1 MNGIGSSK
9 VINNTAQ
16 LAAQFN
22 DFYLEI
28 TSPKISQIGNYK
40 IIKEIG
46 EGAFGKAYL
55 ATHILLNINVV
66 LKCGLIDDP
75 NIVREIYYHKQLKH
89 KNIVSLYEVI
99 KTENHLWIALEY
111 CQGGEL
117 YYYIY
122 EKKRLELDECRN
134 IFFQIVL
141 GVKYVHSLNLSHRDL
156 KLENILLADQKRTI
170 VKLTDFGFIR
180 EFNPQS
186 RKFLSTICGTTVYMA
201 PELLTGQKYSGFVID
216 IWSMGVILYTMLNG
230 MLPFD
235 DDDEM
240 KIQHKVINTEP
251 MFYDHVPIDV
261 NQLISKMLLKDPN
274 QRPSLNEIL
283 NSSYLIDV
291 YNKYLEK
298 GTKRNSSGSG
308 DAESII
314 SINQH
319 YNTVDRPFEAK
330 IEKDLLRK
338 LQRISFDTEE
348 LKATMYNNEINL
360 LTAFYELL
368 LTQEYSKKKQ
378 KYMREKKRKLYEAKK
393 SLKKSR
399 KRVKSVLSLS
409 DQALGSQPL
418 ERIMSSLS
426 IASNKNSSRH
436 TLTIARKSLDKNDT
450 TQIPPLPKSSQ
461 TSRLN
466 IEIPSPRAT
475 NTSIALPPRSRRGSR
490 EISTTT
496 AASSITADLNT
507 PLRRT
512 VSFVPDGRR
521 LSQVISSEPK
531 ETIKKT
537 NKSGKILHKLQFW
550 KKNKGDEYQD
560 DTISHYSTKS
570 NHSKSTNDV
579 MIESD
584 GENPLELIVK
594 GGNNS
599 PIKFDNTMNSHQKMN
614 TVPPEVLEQQRLD
627 RFHKNDATRRQ
638 RENSNSDGQSG
649 KLERP
654 QQLQLQHHRQLL
666 QLQSLNT
673 GLSTSGIDSPHTPPS
688 AENSRFARTR
698 PSSMISQI
706 SQLSKLSQMSTML
719 SESELDIL
727 DETDTMD
734 DDDDYDDDDY
744 DDEVYESSIN
754 TSQDNKLTGPNATP
768 SSSNQGVKT
777 SSKKRPTYRRGVA
790 SDTSITST
798 PSASGG
804 GAGGGSGIIST
815 IPKKKNSLSK
825 LRSNSSEDISEDSY
839 RFNDENMPMGRSG
852 SPDLGKKRSFRAL
865 QQPIPLVNGTTSTSI
880 AEKLNDATKMP
891 YVRAPSPPIGFK
903 YNAKANK
910 KMMTTAINGNNNNNN
925 NNQQQPPGYQDT
937 KQVEDW
943 IHNGT
948 TGNTTTFTKSTIY
961 QPVINEEEEENV

>member
-186 RKFLSTICGTTVYMA
+186 RRFLSTICGTTVYMA
-201 PELLTGQKYSGFVID
+201 PELLTGQKYSGFAID

-348 LKATMYNNEINL
+348 LKATMYNNEINP

-475 NTSIALPPRSRRGSR
+475 NTSIALPPRSRRSSR

-599 PIKFDNTMNSHQKMN
+599 PIKLDNTMNSHQKMN

-638 RENSNSDGQSG
+638 RENSNSDGQTG

-734 DDDDYDDDDY
+734 DDDDY

>member
-201 PELLTGQKYSGFVID
+201 PELLTGQKYSGFAID

-475 NTSIALPPRSRRGSR
+475 NTSIALPPRSRRSSR

-599 PIKFDNTMNSHQKMN
+599 PIKLDNTMNSHQKMN

-734 DDDDYDDDDY
+734 DDDDY

>member
-201 PELLTGQKYSGFVID
+201 PELLTGQKYSGFAID

-475 NTSIALPPRSRRGSR
+475 NTSIALPPRSRRSSR

-560 DTISHYSTKS
+560 DTISHYSIKS

-599 PIKFDNTMNSHQKMN
+599 PIKFDNIMNSHQKMN

-627 RFHKNDATRRQ
+627 RFHKNDGTRRQ

-666 QLQSLNT
+666 QLQSSNT

-734 DDDDYDDDDY
+734 DDDDYDD
-744 DDEVYESSIN
+744 EVYESSIN

-804 GAGGGSGIIST
+804 DAGGGSGIIST

-948 TGNTTTFTKSTIY
+948 TGNTTMFTKSTIY

>member
-186 RKFLSTICGTTVYMA
+186 RRFLSTICGTTVYMA
-201 PELLTGQKYSGFVID
+201 PELLTGQKYSGFAID

-734 DDDDYDDDDY
+734 DDDDYDD
-744 DDEVYESSIN
+744 EVYESSIN

>member
-550 KKNKGDEYQD
+550 KKNKVDEYQD

-579 MIESD
+579 MMESD

-638 RENSNSDGQSG
+638 RQNSNSDGQSG

-654 QQLQLQHHRQLL
+654 RQLQLQHHRQLL
-666 QLQSLNT
+666 QLQSSNT

-734 DDDDYDDDDY
+734 DDDDY

>member
-55 ATHILLNINVV
+55 ATHVLLNINVV

-201 PELLTGQKYSGFVID
+201 PELLTGQKYSGFAID

-475 NTSIALPPRSRRGSR
+475 NTSIALPPRSRRSSR

-560 DTISHYSTKS
+560 DTISHYSIKS

-599 PIKFDNTMNSHQKMN
+599 PIKLDNTMNSHQKMN

-666 QLQSLNT
+666 QLQSSNT

-734 DDDDYDDDDY
+734 DDDDYDD
-744 DDEVYESSIN
+744 EVYESSIN

-804 GAGGGSGIIST
+804 DAGGGSGIIST

-948 TGNTTTFTKSTIY
+948 TGNTTMFTKSTIY

>member
-475 NTSIALPPRSRRGSR
+475 NTSIALPPRSRRSSR

-579 MIESD
+579 MMESD

-734 DDDDYDDDDY
+734 DDDDY

-948 TGNTTTFTKSTIY
+948 TGNTTMFTKSTIY

>member
-201 PELLTGQKYSGFVID
+201 PELLTGQKYSGFAID

-348 LKATMYNNEINL
+348 LKATMYNNEINP

-475 NTSIALPPRSRRGSR
+475 NTSIALPPRSRRSSR

-521 LSQVISSEPK
+521 LSQVILSEPK

-579 MIESD
+579 MMESD

-599 PIKFDNTMNSHQKMN
+599 PIKLDNTMNSHQKMN

-627 RFHKNDATRRQ
+627 RFHKNDGTRRQ

-666 QLQSLNT
+666 QLQSSNT

-734 DDDDYDDDDY
+734 DDDDY

>member
-594 GGNNS
+594 GSNNS
-599 PIKFDNTMNSHQKMN
+599 PIKLDNTMNSHQKMN

-734 DDDDYDDDDY
+734 DDDDY

>member
-55 ATHILLNINVV
+55 ATHVLLNINVV

-201 PELLTGQKYSGFVID
+201 PELLTGQKYSGFAID

-475 NTSIALPPRSRRGSR
+475 NTSIALPPRSRRSSR

-560 DTISHYSTKS
+560 DTISHYSIKS

-599 PIKFDNTMNSHQKMN
+599 PIKFDNIMNSHQKMN

-666 QLQSLNT
+666 QLQSSNT

-734 DDDDYDDDDY
+734 DDDDYDD
-744 DDEVYESSIN
+744 EVYESSIN

-804 GAGGGSGIIST
+804 DAGGGSGIIST

-948 TGNTTTFTKSTIY
+948 TGNTTMFTKSTIY

>member
-201 PELLTGQKYSGFVID
+201 PELLTGQKYSGFAID

-348 LKATMYNNEINL
+348 LKATMYNNEINP

-475 NTSIALPPRSRRGSR
+475 NTSIALPPRSRRSSR

-614 TVPPEVLEQQRLD
+614 TVPPEVLEQQSLD

-638 RENSNSDGQSG
+638 RENSNSDGQTG

-734 DDDDYDDDDY
+734 DDDDY

>member
-201 PELLTGQKYSGFVID
+201 PELLTGQKYSGFAID

-436 TLTIARKSLDKNDT
+436 ALTIARKSLDKNDT

-475 NTSIALPPRSRRGSR
+475 NTSIALPPRSRRSSR

-599 PIKFDNTMNSHQKMN
+599 PIKLDNTMNSHQKMN

-666 QLQSLNT
+666 QLQSSNT

-734 DDDDYDDDDY
+734 DDDDY

>member
-201 PELLTGQKYSGFVID
+201 PELLTGQKYSGFAID

-261 NQLISKMLLKDPN
+261 NQLISKMLSKDPN

-348 LKATMYNNEINL
+348 LKATMYNNEINS

-409 DQALGSQPL
+409 DQASGSQPL

-436 TLTIARKSLDKNDT
+436 TSTIARKSLDKNDT
-450 TQIPPLPKSSQ
+450 TQIPPSPKSSQ

-475 NTSIALPPRSRRGSR
+475 NTSIALPPRSRRSSR

-579 MIESD
+579 MMESD

-627 RFHKNDATRRQ
+627 RFHKNDGTRRQ

-654 QQLQLQHHRQLL
+654 QQLQLQHHRQLS
-666 QLQSLNT
+666 QSQSSNT

-734 DDDDYDDDDY
+734 DDDDY

-948 TGNTTTFTKSTIY
+948 TGNTTMFTKSTIY

>member
-186 RKFLSTICGTTVYMA
+186 RRFLSTICGTTVYMA
-201 PELLTGQKYSGFVID
+201 PELLTGQKYSGFAID

-348 LKATMYNNEINL
+348 LKATMYNNEINP

-475 NTSIALPPRSRRGSR
+475 NTSIALPPRSRRSSR

-579 MIESD
+579 MMESD

-614 TVPPEVLEQQRLD
+614 TIPPEVLEQQRLD

-638 RENSNSDGQSG
+638 RENSNSDGQTG

-734 DDDDYDDDDY
+734 DDDDY

>member
-599 PIKFDNTMNSHQKMN
+599 PIKLDNTMNSHQKMN

-627 RFHKNDATRRQ
+627 RFHKNDGTRRQ

-734 DDDDYDDDDY
+734 DDDDY

-948 TGNTTTFTKSTIY
+948 TGNTTMFTKSTIY

>member
-55 ATHILLNINVV
+55 ATHVLLNINVV

-201 PELLTGQKYSGFVID
+201 PELLTGQKYSGFAID

-436 TLTIARKSLDKNDT
+436 ALTIARKSLDKNDT

-475 NTSIALPPRSRRGSR
+475 NTSIALPPRSRRSSR

-579 MIESD
+579 MMESD

-599 PIKFDNTMNSHQKMN
+599 PIKLDNTMNSHQKMN

-666 QLQSLNT
+666 QLQSSNT

-734 DDDDYDDDDY
+734 DDDDYDD
-744 DDEVYESSIN
+744 EVYESSIN

-768 SSSNQGVKT
+768 SSSNQGIKS

>member
-201 PELLTGQKYSGFVID
+201 PELLTGQKYSGFAID

-436 TLTIARKSLDKNDT
+436 ALTIARKSLDKNDT

-475 NTSIALPPRSRRGSR
+475 NTSIALPPRSRRSSR

-579 MIESD
+579 MMESD

-599 PIKFDNTMNSHQKMN
+599 PIKLDNTMNSHQKMN

-666 QLQSLNT
+666 QLQSSNT

-734 DDDDYDDDDY
+734 DDDDY

>member
-55 ATHILLNINVV
+55 ATHVLLNINVV

-186 RKFLSTICGTTVYMA
+186 RRFLSTICGTTVYMA
-201 PELLTGQKYSGFVID
+201 PELLTGQKYSGFAID

-475 NTSIALPPRSRRGSR
+475 NTSIALPPRSRRSSR

-734 DDDDYDDDDY
+734 DDDDYDD
-744 DDEVYESSIN
+744 EVYESSIN

>member
-475 NTSIALPPRSRRGSR
+475 NTSIALPPRSRRSSR

-579 MIESD
+579 MMESD

-599 PIKFDNTMNSHQKMN
+599 PIKLDNTMNSHQKMN
-614 TVPPEVLEQQRLD
+614 TIPPEVLEQQRLD
-627 RFHKNDATRRQ
+627 RFHKNDGTRRQ

-666 QLQSLNT
+666 QLQSSNT

-734 DDDDYDDDDY
+734 DDDDY

-948 TGNTTTFTKSTIY
+948 TGNTTMFTKSTIY

>member
-201 PELLTGQKYSGFVID
+201 PELLTGQKYSGFAID

-496 AASSITADLNT
+496 AASNITADLNT

-614 TVPPEVLEQQRLD
+614 TIPPEVLEQQRLD
-627 RFHKNDATRRQ
+627 RFHKNDGTRRQ

-734 DDDDYDDDDY
+734 DDDDY

-948 TGNTTTFTKSTIY
+948 TGNTTMFTKSTIY

>member
-186 RKFLSTICGTTVYMA
+186 RRFLSTICGTTVYMA
-201 PELLTGQKYSGFVID
+201 PELLTGQKYSGFAID

-475 NTSIALPPRSRRGSR
+475 NTSIALPPRSRRSSR

-599 PIKFDNTMNSHQKMN
+599 PIKFDNIMNSHQKMN

-666 QLQSLNT
+666 QLQSSNT

-734 DDDDYDDDDY
+734 DDDDYDD
-744 DDEVYESSIN
+744 EVYESSIN

-804 GAGGGSGIIST
+804 DAGGGSGIIST

-948 TGNTTTFTKSTIY
+948 TGNTTMFTKSTIY

>member
-55 ATHILLNINVV
+55 ATHVLLNINVV

-201 PELLTGQKYSGFVID
+201 PELLTGQKYSGFAID

-475 NTSIALPPRSRRGSR
+475 NTSIALPPRSRRSSR

-579 MIESD
+579 MMESD

-599 PIKFDNTMNSHQKMN
+599 PIKLDNTMNSHQKMN
-614 TVPPEVLEQQRLD
+614 TIPPEVLEQQRLD
-627 RFHKNDATRRQ
+627 RFHKNDGTRRQ

-666 QLQSLNT
+666 QLQSSNT

-734 DDDDYDDDDY
+734 DDDDY

-903 YNAKANK
+903 YSAKANK

-948 TGNTTTFTKSTIY
+948 TGNTTMFTKSTIY

>member
-55 ATHILLNINVV
+55 ATHVLLNINVV

-201 PELLTGQKYSGFVID
+201 PELLTGQKYSGFAID

-475 NTSIALPPRSRRGSR
+475 NTSIALPPRSRRSSR

-599 PIKFDNTMNSHQKMN
+599 PIKFDNIMNSHQKMN

-627 RFHKNDATRRQ
+627 RFHKNDGTRRQ

-666 QLQSLNT
+666 QLQSSNT

-734 DDDDYDDDDY
+734 DDDDY

>member
-186 RKFLSTICGTTVYMA
+186 RRFLSTICGTTVYMA
-201 PELLTGQKYSGFVID
+201 PELLTGQKYSGFAID

-475 NTSIALPPRSRRGSR
+475 NTSIALPPRSRRSSR

-599 PIKFDNTMNSHQKMN
+599 PIKLDNTMNSHQKMN

-666 QLQSLNT
+666 QLQSSNT

-734 DDDDYDDDDY
+734 DDDDY

-948 TGNTTTFTKSTIY
+948 TGNTTMFTKSTIY

>member
-496 AASSITADLNT
+496 AASNITADLNT

-666 QLQSLNT
+666 QLQSSNT

-734 DDDDYDDDDY
+734 DDDDY

>member
-201 PELLTGQKYSGFVID
+201 PELLTGQKYSGFAID

-599 PIKFDNTMNSHQKMN
+599 PIKLDNTMNSHQKMN

-666 QLQSLNT
+666 QLQSSNT

-734 DDDDYDDDDY
+734 DDDDY

>member
-55 ATHILLNINVV
+55 ATHVLLNINVV

-186 RKFLSTICGTTVYMA
+186 RRFLSTICGTTVYMA
-201 PELLTGQKYSGFVID
+201 PELLTGQKYSGFAID

-475 NTSIALPPRSRRGSR
+475 NTSIALPPRSRRSSR

-599 PIKFDNTMNSHQKMN
+599 PIKLDNTMNSHQKMN

-666 QLQSLNT
+666 QLQSSNT

-734 DDDDYDDDDY
+734 DDDDY

-948 TGNTTTFTKSTIY
+948 TGNTTMFTKSTIY

>member
-201 PELLTGQKYSGFVID
+201 PELLTGQKYSGFAID

-475 NTSIALPPRSRRGSR
+475 NTSIALPPRSRRSSR

-579 MIESD
+579 MMESD

-599 PIKFDNTMNSHQKMN
+599 PIKLDNTMNSHQKMN
-614 TVPPEVLEQQRLD
+614 TIPPEVLEQQRLD
-627 RFHKNDATRRQ
+627 RFHKNDGTRRQ

-666 QLQSLNT
+666 QLQSSNT

-734 DDDDYDDDDY
+734 DDDDY

-948 TGNTTTFTKSTIY
+948 TGNTTMFTKSTIY

>member
-475 NTSIALPPRSRRGSR
+475 NTSIALPPRSRRSSR

-579 MIESD
+579 MMESD

-599 PIKFDNTMNSHQKMN
+599 PIKLDNTMNSHQKMN
-614 TVPPEVLEQQRLD
+614 TIPPEVLEQQRLD

-734 DDDDYDDDDY
+734 DDDDY

>member
-201 PELLTGQKYSGFVID
+201 PELLTGQKYSGFAID

-261 NQLISKMLLKDPN
+261 NQLISKMLSKDPN

-348 LKATMYNNEINL
+348 LKATMYNNEINS

-409 DQALGSQPL
+409 DQASGSQPL

-436 TLTIARKSLDKNDT
+436 TSTIARKSLDKNDT
-450 TQIPPLPKSSQ
+450 TQIPPSPKSSQ

-475 NTSIALPPRSRRGSR
+475 NTSIALPPRSRRSSR

-579 MIESD
+579 MMESD

-599 PIKFDNTMNSHQKMN
+599 PIKLDNTMNSHQKMN
-614 TVPPEVLEQQRLD
+614 TIPPEVLEQQRLD
-627 RFHKNDATRRQ
+627 RFHKNDGTRRQ

-654 QQLQLQHHRQLL
+654 QQLQLQHHRQLS
-666 QLQSLNT
+666 QSQSSNT

-734 DDDDYDDDDY
+734 DDDDY

-948 TGNTTTFTKSTIY
+948 TGNTTMFTKSTIY

>member
-201 PELLTGQKYSGFVID
+201 PELLTGQKYSGFAID

-475 NTSIALPPRSRRGSR
+475 NTSIALPPRSRRSSR

-560 DTISHYSTKS
+560 DTISHYSIKS

-599 PIKFDNTMNSHQKMN
+599 PIKLDNTMNSHQKMN

-627 RFHKNDATRRQ
+627 RFHKNDGTRRQ

-666 QLQSLNT
+666 QLQSSNT

-734 DDDDYDDDDY
+734 DDDDYDD
-744 DDEVYESSIN
+744 EVYESSIN

-804 GAGGGSGIIST
+804 DAGGGSGIIST

-948 TGNTTTFTKSTIY
+948 TGNTTMFTKSTIY

>member
-201 PELLTGQKYSGFVID
+201 PELLTGQKYSGFAID

-475 NTSIALPPRSRRGSR
+475 NTSIALPPRSRRSSR

-599 PIKFDNTMNSHQKMN
+599 PIKLDNTMNSHQKMN
-614 TVPPEVLEQQRLD
+614 TIPPEVLEQQRLD
-627 RFHKNDATRRQ
+627 RFHKNDGTRRQ

-666 QLQSLNT
+666 QLQSSNT

-734 DDDDYDDDDY
+734 DDDDY

>member
-201 PELLTGQKYSGFVID
+201 PELLTGQKYSGFAID

-579 MIESD
+579 MMESD

-594 GGNNS
+594 GSNNS
-599 PIKFDNTMNSHQKMN
+599 PIKLDNTMNSHQKMN

-734 DDDDYDDDDY
+734 DDDDY

>member
-201 PELLTGQKYSGFVID
+201 PELLTGQKYSGFAID

-638 RENSNSDGQSG
+638 RQNSNSDGQSG

-734 DDDDYDDDDY
+734 DDDDY

>member
-55 ATHILLNINVV
+55 ATHVLLNINVV

-186 RKFLSTICGTTVYMA
+186 RRFLSTICGTTVYMA
-201 PELLTGQKYSGFVID
+201 PELLTGQKYSGFAID

-475 NTSIALPPRSRRGSR
+475 NTSIALPPRSRRSSR

-599 PIKFDNTMNSHQKMN
+599 PIKFDNIMNSHQKMN

-627 RFHKNDATRRQ
+627 RFHKNDGTRRQ

-666 QLQSLNT
+666 QLQSSNT

-734 DDDDYDDDDY
+734 DDDDY

-948 TGNTTTFTKSTIY
+948 TGNTTMFTKSTIY

>member
-550 KKNKGDEYQD
+550 KKNKVDEYQD

-579 MIESD
+579 MMESD

-638 RENSNSDGQSG
+638 RQNSNSDGQSG

-734 DDDDYDDDDY
+734 DDDDY

>member
-627 RFHKNDATRRQ
+627 RFHKNDGTRRQ

-734 DDDDYDDDDY
+734 DDDDY

-948 TGNTTTFTKSTIY
+948 TGNTTMFTKSTIY

>member
-201 PELLTGQKYSGFVID
+201 PELLTGQKYSGFAID

-475 NTSIALPPRSRRGSR
+475 NTSIALPPRSRRSSR

-550 KKNKGDEYQD
+550 KKNKVDEYQD

-579 MIESD
+579 MMESD

-599 PIKFDNTMNSHQKMN
+599 PIKLDNTMNSHQKMN

-734 DDDDYDDDDY
+734 DDDDY

>member
-638 RENSNSDGQSG
+638 RQNSNSDGQSG

-666 QLQSLNT
+666 QLQSSNT

-734 DDDDYDDDDY
+734 DDDDY

>member
-579 MIESD
+579 MMESD

-599 PIKFDNTMNSHQKMN
+599 PIKLDNTMNSHQKMN
-614 TVPPEVLEQQRLD
+614 TIPPEVLEQQRLD
-627 RFHKNDATRRQ
+627 RFHKNDGTRRQ

-666 QLQSLNT
+666 QLQSSNT

-734 DDDDYDDDDY
+734 DDDDY

-948 TGNTTTFTKSTIY
+948 TGNTTMFTKSTIY